1 VIDTDGSGTLS
12 ADEFLCVLQHQSDD
26 SSNLLGLAIAA
37 MGLNTEAPDMTLT
50 EFTG

>member
-1 VIDTDGSGTLS
+1 MIDTDGGGTLS
-12 ADEFLCVLQHQSDD
+12 ADELLCILRHQSDD

-37 MGLNTEAPDMTLT
+37 MGLNTDAPEMTLI